1 MFNVEG
7 LLGHIYL
14 FSSDPLMVA
23 AFIFIHNEEIQQFKS
38 NVIVMFVDCLVNDY
52 GKYEMKR

>member
-23 AFIFIHNEEIQQFKS
+23 AFIFMHNEEIQQFK
-38 NVIVMFVDCLVNDY
+38 I
-52 GKYEMKR
+52 KYHSYVCRLLSE